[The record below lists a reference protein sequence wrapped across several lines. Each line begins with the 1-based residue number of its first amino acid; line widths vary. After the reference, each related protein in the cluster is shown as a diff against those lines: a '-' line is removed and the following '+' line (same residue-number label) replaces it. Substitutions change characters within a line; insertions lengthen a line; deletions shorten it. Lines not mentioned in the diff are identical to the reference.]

1 MENFDKIKFAAEEV
15 SKNSYS
21 PYSNFKVGACI
32 ETENGELFTGTNVE
46 NMAFGSTI
54 CAERGAVMKMI
65 SEAGP
70 SSKIKS
76 IAIYSPNSEVP
87 CTPCGAC
94 LQVIREFALTM
105 DIPIICGGKN
115 GWEIIKFNE
124 MTPDKY

>member
-1 MENFDKIKFAAEEV
+1 MDIKELAMEVAQK
-15 SKNSYS
+15 SYS
-21 PYSNFKVGACI
+21 HYSNFKVGACI
-32 ETENGELFTGTNVE
+32 ETVNGEFFTGTNVE

-76 IAIYSPNSEVP
+76 IAIYSPNSEIP

-94 LQVIREFALTM
+94 LQVIREFADTM

-115 GWEIIKFNE
+115 GWETIKFNE